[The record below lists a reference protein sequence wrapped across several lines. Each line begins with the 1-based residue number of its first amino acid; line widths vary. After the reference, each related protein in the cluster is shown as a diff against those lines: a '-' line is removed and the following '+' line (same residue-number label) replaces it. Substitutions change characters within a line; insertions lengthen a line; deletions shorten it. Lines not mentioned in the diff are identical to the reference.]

1 MSGIQT
7 VISMN
12 KAYRFCRNM
21 ARNNWVTTS
30 IVTLTL
36 LLAGKTHAL
45 PINGQT
51 AAGKATISKPST
63 AEMHIVQGSSRAII
77 NWDSFSI
84 GKGESVNITQ
94 PTSQSTLLNRVL
106 GNNPSEIFGS
116 LSANGQLFLINPAGV
131 IFAPGASINAG
142 GLVASTLGIKDSDF
156 LSEKYTFIKT
166 GTAAS
171 VINQGN
177 INAGFAALLGSS
189 VENSGTMITSKGL
202 AGIAVGKGI
211 TLNMDPY
218 GLVAIK
224 VDEATYNAQI
234 KNSGVIEANGGT
246 VVMTATAAD
255 ALLSTVVNNSG
266 KVRAASITEN
276 NGNVIIEAG
285 TVINSG
291 IIEAGNKI
299 DASAAGAMVNTG
311 KLCAEEIKVSV
322 NNLIDAGSWESGKI
336 LMHAAGSIEQ
346 TAAGTI
352 NADGDNGGY
361 ISISVGKSLYLSGAL
376 SACGSAYQEG
386 KYGSLHRKQSLPV
399 R

>member
-131 IFAPGASINAG
+131 IRIFAGLTSRCKIG
-142 GLVASTLGIKDSDF
+142 GVW
-156 LSEKYTFIKT
+156 
-166 GTAAS
+166 
-171 VINQGN
+171 
-177 INAGFAALLGSS
+177 
-189 VENSGTMITSKGL
+189 
-202 AGIAVGKGI
+202 
-211 TLNMDPY
+211 
-218 GLVAIK
+218 
-224 VDEATYNAQI
+224 
-234 KNSGVIEANGGT
+234 
-246 VVMTATAAD
+246 
-255 ALLSTVVNNSG
+255 
-266 KVRAASITEN
+266 
-276 NGNVIIEAG
+276 
-285 TVINSG
+285 
-291 IIEAGNKI
+291 
-299 DASAAGAMVNTG
+299 
-311 KLCAEEIKVSV
+311 LCK
-322 NNLIDAGSWESGKI
+322 
-336 LMHAAGSIEQ
+336 
-346 TAAGTI
+346 
-352 NADGDNGGY
+352 
-361 ISISVGKSLYLSGAL
+361 
-376 SACGSAYQEG
+376 
-386 KYGSLHRKQSLPV
+386 
-399 R
+399 